1 MVLHQSMIALQS
13 NLDYPD
19 FDYWDFFSR
28 RLLCR
33 LRVRALLLLLKA
45 KKNSLLVQCR
55 SRVKIIGGA
64 HHERQS
70 HEVLGSPGECS
81 SGKFLLGGPGPP
93 RPLPTLRHCSPL
105 FNAVVLKRI
114 WLRILIMTSKY
125 S

>member
-45 KKNSLLVQCR
+45 KKNSLLVHF
-55 SRVKIIGGA
+55 S
-64 HHERQS
+64 
-70 HEVLGSPGECS
+70 
-81 SGKFLLGGPGPP
+81 
-93 RPLPTLRHCSPL
+93 TL
-105 FNAVVLKRI
+105 
-114 WLRILIMTSKY
+114 
-125 S
+125 